1 MLYELYIVF
10 HQTVHNIISV
20 CFLKSFHVNLFLIEL
35 IQHLNQ
41 ADICI
46 KKHTTTHVL
55 NLMDMKL
62 IVTVF
67 LLFLEISC
75 GVPPAGDNTNVPS
88 DSLLYQDSYE
98 YTCLDGYETND
109 TVTTNC
115 LADRSLSLANPPNCT
130 SE

>member
-1 MLYELYIVF
+1 MVF
-10 HQTVHNIISV
+10 VY
-20 CFLKSFHVNLFLIEL
+20 
-35 IQHLNQ
+35 
-41 ADICI
+41 
-46 KKHTTTHVL
+46 
-55 NLMDMKL
+55 
-62 IVTVF
+62 
-67 LLFLEISC
+67 LEISC

-130 SE
+130 SEWLNFYSFSFFKAPSLV